1 MMRACRCLRD
11 VARAPETGCVLRF
24 ACVGLTGVVVN
35 SLLLWILTERT
46 HVYYLVSSVLATEG
60 AILSN
65 FVLNH
70 FWTFATLRDDQ
81 SIVQKLLK
89 FNVVSLGGLG
99 LTVMTLYVLT
109 HFGGL
114 HYLLA
119 NVFAVGAGAAWNYV
133 ANRLWTW
140 RFVYDQASAGGAG

>member
-1 MMRACRCLRD
+1 MG
-11 VARAPETGCVLRF
+11 VA
-24 ACVGLTGVVVN
+24 VN
-35 SLLLWILTERT
+35 SLLLWILTEQT
-46 HVYYLVSSVLATEG
+46 HVYYLVSSVLATEV
-60 AILSN
+60 AILCN

-70 FWTFATLRDDQ
+70 CWTFATLRDNEQ
-81 SIVQKLLK
+81 FVQKLLK
-89 FNVVSLGGLG
+89 FNAVSAGGLA
-99 LTVMTLYVLT
+99 LTVVTLFLLE

-119 NVFAVGAGAAWNYV
+119 NVFAVGSGAGWNYV